1 MTPGSPIPDLET
13 ILLDLTRSSNPSQI
27 RPLPCP
33 CWLLLHPT
41 PPQHLLLLSSQLG
54 AAILVTNSS
63 EHMLRRVGIGMHAS
77 NTPTHADMK
86 HKHTQTTDT
95 HTDTHKQVCWVPTLP
110 QEEGDKNFS
119 LNAPLAWLFF
129 CRENSN
135 SLSQSRPH
143 HSRDAHSCMTF
154 PQV

>member
-1 MTPGSPIPDLET
+1 MTPGSPILDLET

-95 HTDTHKQVCWVPTLP
+95 HTHTHTHTHSVEYPLSHKRKEIKVSRLMPHWPDFSFAEKTPILSPKADLITVEMPTP
-110 QEEGDKNFS
+110 
-119 LNAPLAWLFF
+119 A
-129 CRENSN
+129 
-135 SLSQSRPH
+135 
-143 HSRDAHSCMTF
+143 
-154 PQV
+154 